1 MADSRE
7 YRDLKEYRNKELK
20 WFLFA
25 NILLMLVCSDILSFG
40 EKGNISILDVSS
52 ILGATAIS
60 SAIYIYTFILD
71 SVLPSKAKVFLVFLW
86 KRQPSCTI
94 FTDME
99 HKFEDD
105 RFKLEDAKKK
115 YSNIYEKI
123 RTEPSS
129 FDQTPLW
136 YEIYNKHRNNT
147 IVFGSNKDYLLLRDM
162 HSQTIILILVY
173 LLLCWFSGF
182 LASSWKFVLY
192 LSVMTVF
199 LNIGARVQG
208 KRMVY
213 NVFSIDLNESA
224 LEDNRK
230 KEAKENDQ

>member
-7 YRDLKEYRNKELK
+7 YRNLKEYRDKELK
-20 WFLFA
+20 WFLLA
-25 NILLMLVCSDILSFG
+25 NIILMLVGSGVLDFSEVESISISDI
-40 EKGNISILDVSS
+40 SS
-52 ILGATAIS
+52 LLGITAVS

-71 SVLPSKAKVFLVFLW
+71 SVLPSRVKVFLVFLW

-99 HKFEDD
+99 KNFEDD

-115 YSNIYEKI
+115 YSQIYERI
-123 RTEPSS
+123 ESEPDS

-147 IVFGSNKDYLLLRDM
+147 IVFGSNRDYLLLRDM
-162 HSQTIILILVY
+162 HSQTIVTILAYIL
-173 LLLCWFSGF
+173 LWWFSGLLTF
-182 LASSWKFVLY
+182 SWKFVIY
-192 LSVMTVF
+192 LAIMTAC

-208 KRMVY
+208 KKMVY
-213 NVFSIDLNESA
+213 NVLSVDVNESA
-224 LEDNRK
+224 LEGSE
-230 KEAKENDQ
+230 KEG

>member
-25 NILLMLVCSDILSFG
+25 NIILMLIGSDILGFDKVES
-40 EKGNISILDVSS
+40 ISISDISS
-52 ILGATAIS
+52 ILSITAVS
-60 SAIYIYTFILD
+60 SAVYIYTFILD
-71 SVLPSKAKVFLVFLW
+71 SVLPSRVKVFLVFLW

-94 FTDME
+94 FTDIE
-99 HKFEDD
+99 RKLEDD

-115 YSNIYEKI
+115 YSQIYKKI
-123 RTEPSS
+123 KSEPNS

-136 YEIYNKHRNNT
+136 YEIYNKYRNNT
-147 IVFGSNKDYLLLRDM
+147 IVFGSNRDYLLLRDM
-162 HSQTIILILVY
+162 HSQTIVMILAY
-173 LLLCWFSGF
+173 LLLWWFSGF
-182 LASSWKFVLY
+182 LTFSWKFVLY
-192 LSVMTVF
+192 LVIMTVF

-213 NVFSIDLNESA
+213 NVLSVDLNESA
-224 LEDNRK
+224 LENSDK
-230 KEAKENDQ
+230 KGCKK